1 VKQEFRINGKTYPV
15 WLNQKGYACVTIDE
29 DGQDRAYLL
38 HRLAWEREND
48 PVPDG
53 HELHHIDHDK
63 ANWSLEN
70 LMAVDRKTH
79 QELHRQ
85 ARSTDINDKPGRK
98 KEKDMTLTGD
108 DDQHDNKNAAM

>member
-1 VKQEFRINGKTYPV
+1 MKQEFRINGKTYPV
-15 WLNQKGYACVTIDE
+15 WLNQKGYACVTINE

-38 HRLAWEREND
+38 HRLAWKGQNG

-70 LMAVDRKTH
+70 LTALDRKTH
-79 QELHRQ
+79 QKHHRQ
-85 ARSTDINDKPGRK
+85 ARPTDINDKPGRK
-98 KEKDMTLTGD
+98 KEKNMNPDRRRRP
-108 DDQHDNKNAAM
+108 A

>member
-1 VKQEFRINGKTYPV
+1 MKQEFRINGQTYPV
-15 WLNQKGYACVTIDE
+15 WLNQKGYACVTINE

-38 HRLAWEREND
+38 HRLAWERENG

-70 LMAVDRKTH
+70 LTALDRKTH
-79 QELHRQ
+79 QKLHRQ
-85 ARSTDINDKPGRK
+85 ARPTDTDINDKPGRK
-98 KEKDMTLTGD
+98 KEKNMNPDRRRRP
-108 DDQHDNKNAAM
+108 A